1 MTNFVFNTDKISRFE
16 RNEDNTTE
24 QELVDDVQEVEISEL
39 KAKLKHLEAI
49 TADIEGNRKLKK
61 KLAYKTFAF
70 MERFSI
76 FSAIVLWIYIS
87 LHLSKGNPIPENVM
101 IALITTTF
109 VTVIGL
115 VGFILKG
122 LFGTK

>member
-1 MTNFVFNTDKISRFE
+1 MS
-16 RNEDNTTE
+16 DNIFTTKPTPEQVVITTE
-24 QELVDDVQEVEISEL
+24 DEVLNSQQAVRTLDDAKVDDL
-39 KAKLKHLEAI
+39 
-49 TADIEGNRKLKK
+49 DGDRKLKK
-61 KLAYKTFAF
+61 KLACKTFAF

>member
-1 MTNFVFNTDKISRFE
+1 MLKIYSSTVALWGNYEGIPQHETRV
-16 RNEDNTTE
+16 DYIKAKTE
-24 QELVDDVQEVEISEL
+24 QIHTENRGKGISDDLRKEM
-39 KAKLKHLEAI
+39 
-49 TADIEGNRKLKK
+49 AD
-61 KLAYKTFAF
+61 KTFAF
-70 MERFSI
+70 MERFSV